1 MACHTPKPQRLLR
14 KVDNDFVRAL
24 KSRMKADP
32 IAPGIPPLALLL
44 TDSRVSKQED
54 FKPHLAGQYQYEVLG
69 GLHSVMARQEL
80 VHEAPG
86 MYVCNDWSDHLA
98 LNLGIIYLS
107 YFLLQDIHYFPSALA
122 LCTGSYLMKNA

>member
-24 KSRMKADP
+24 KSRVKAGL
-32 IAPGIPPLALLL
+32 IAPGIPPLVLLL

-69 GLHSVMARQEL
+69 RLHSVMVRQEL
-80 VHEAPG
+80 VREAPG
-86 MYVCNDWSDHLA
+86 M
-98 LNLGIIYLS
+98 
-107 YFLLQDIHYFPSALA
+107 
-122 LCTGSYLMKNA
+122 